1 MQQRKLGLAA
11 VVLLLVSVTLAAV
24 QAVLMIAPIQV
35 AGLSPP
41 RFCAC
46 PSQGGIFVYDT
57 QAVDAGSPGCV
68 TTVGEVCFSIFI
80 GPGSGEVFL
89 NNVSFQILN
98 STNDSTVSLPS
109 SSSIVLLNSTDA
121 IIAAWSPSYREWET
135 GGTTP
140 VELLVH
146 LVLDSGMTTDLVS
159 GDWFVAAASGA
170 GSSMAGL
177 P

>member
-1 MQQRKLGLAA
+1 VQQRKLGLAA
-11 VVLLLVSVTLAAV
+11 VVLLFVSVTLAVV

-46 PSQGGIFVYDT
+46 PSQGGILVYDT

-68 TTVGEVCFSIFI
+68 PTVGEVCFSIFI
-80 GPGSGEVFL
+80 GPGSEEVFL
-89 NNVSFQILN
+89 SNVSFQILN

-121 IIAAWSPSYREWET
+121 IIAAWSPSYHEWET
-135 GGTTP
+135 GGTAA
-140 VELLVH
+140 VELSDH
-146 LVLDSGMTTDLVS
+146 LVLDTGMTTDLVS
-159 GDWFVAAASGA
+159 GDWFVAAASAA
-170 GSSMAGL
+170 GSSMAKL